1 MSSHLGVYNTCYFNL
16 VVFFV
21 CESDSNSHFHFCRNP
36 SVPGQKLK
44 VQIPKNADMEKRR
57 FVVSIPTPKVTEPVE
72 IRDNNF
78 SRAFREALFN
88 YSNAFDEWCNAE
100 GWFFHWRAICYRVC
114 FLFPEH
120 TTHICPTS
128 FVMLMYQFHRRTQ

>member
-1 MSSHLGVYNTCYFNL
+1 MLYCL
-16 VVFFV
+16 W
-21 CESDSNSHFHFCRNP
+21 CDANSCFLNQLSLQKRYYRNP
-36 SVPGQKLK
+36 NVPGQKLK

-78 SRAFREALFN
+78 SKAFREALFN

-100 GWFFHWRAICYRVC
+100 GLFFFPSSYQPC
-114 FLFPEH
+114 FLFPGH
-120 TTHICPTS
+120 HSNLSRTS
-128 FVMLMYQFHRRTQ
+128 SCFLYDPLNRRTQ